1 MKNLFKKALFSITE
15 FIIKFLLKF
24 NFGRFI
30 IDEATKVILSKTKKY
45 SHDGIFLKFCTPNR
59 ISFYRVETFST
70 KEPETLN
77 WIDSFKKMK

>member
-45 SHDGIFLKFCTPNR
+45 PMM
-59 ISFYRVETFST
+59 VFS
-70 KEPETLN
+70 
-77 WIDSFKKMK
+77 